1 MSERTNRIWD
11 ALTSRKVFVGL
22 VLIAATLAAAWGAG
36 AFDGFAQKKILT
48 LYGNV
53 DIRQVDIGFKISGRV
68 ATLSVDEG
76 ARVKA
81 GDELATLD
89 ARDLQNAVALAE
101 ARIAGQDAVVAK
113 LKQGLRFEEIAQAEA
128 LVAARQ
134 AQLKNA
140 QSTLGRANTL
150 AARGFFPH
158 QRHDDVIAAEQAA
171 QANLNY
177 ALDAL
182 KVAQA
187 GTRKED
193 LAAAEAQLDAERAAL
208 AQAQLNLS
216 EAVIR
221 APSDGIILTR
231 VREAGAIIAAGQSVY
246 SMALISPVWV
256 RTYVPEP
263 ELGRV
268 RPGAKVSV
276 NTDGGRSFV
285 GTVGFISPVA
295 EFTPKTVETSELRT
309 ALVYRVRIIVDAT
322 AEELRQ
328 GTPVTIVADAGD
340 KEK

>member
-1 MSERTNRIWD
+1 MPEQVNRVLNILKKRRIAV
-11 ALTSRKVFVGL
+11 ALTV
-22 VLIAATLAAAWGAG
+22 IASAFIAAWGYG
-36 AFDGFAQKKILT
+36 AFDSAAGKKSLV
-48 LYGNV
+48 LYGNI
-53 DIRQVDIGFKISGRV
+53 DIRQVDIGFKVSGRV
-68 ATLSVDEG
+68 LRLSVDEG
-76 ARVKA
+76 AKVKA

-89 ARDLQNAVALAE
+89 ARDFQNAVALAD
-101 ARIAGQDAVVAK
+101 ARVAVQDAVVAK
-113 LKQGLRFEEIAQAEA
+113 LKEGLRSEEIAQARA

-140 QSTLGRANTL
+140 QSTLTRANTL

-158 QRHDDVIAAEQAA
+158 QRHDDAIAAEQAA
-171 QANLNY
+171 QANLSY
-177 ALDAL
+177 ALEAL

-193 LAAAEAQLDAERAAL
+193 LVAAKAQLDAECAAL
-208 AQAQLNLS
+208 AQARLNLS
-216 EAVIR
+216 EALIR
-221 APSDGIILTR
+221 APSNGIILTR
-231 VREAGAIIAAGQSVY
+231 VREAGAIVAAGQPIY

-263 ELGRV
+263 DLGRM

-276 NTDGGRSFV
+276 KTDGGRSFV

-309 ALVYRVRIIVDAT
+309 ALVYRVRIIVEAT

-328 GTPVTIVADAGD
+328 GTPVTIVADAEDGN
-340 KEK
+340 K